1 MVARGDGLALA
12 ASDVT
17 PLLRHTRDVTFLAD
31 GQVAT
36 LRRGGLEVT
45 DLAGAP
51 VAVET
56 THIEWD
62 ATAAEKGG
70 YAHFMLKEIE
80 EQSHAVN
87 DTLLDRLDVGAGACA
102 LDGVPLDDPRVA
114 ACDRVVLTACG
125 TAWHAAMY
133 GAQLIE
139 SWARLPAVA
148 ELASELRYR
157 EPVLD
162 ARTLV
167 VAVTQSG
174 ETADTLAAVRQARA
188 QGAPVI
194 AVCNRLGSAI
204 PRVSDGTLFTRAGL
218 EVGVASTK
226 AYTTQLAA
234 LAMLALE
241 LGRRRGT
248 LAPEQARAHCAAL
261 AGLPAAIE
269 RALALDG
276 PVRELAPMFH
286 YSFNFLYLG
295 RRHNWP
301 TAAEGALKMKEI
313 SYIHA
318 TAYPGGEM
326 KHGPIAMI
334 EPTFPTVAIVVPGSV
349 REKMLS
355 NVAEIRA
362 RRGRV
367 IMVVEEG
374 DTEAASYGDH
384 VWEIP
389 RVPEW
394 LSPAVAVIPLQL
406 FAYHVAIARGC
417 DPDRPRNLA
426 KSVTVE

>member
-1 MVARGDGLALA
+1 V
-12 ASDVT
+12 
-17 PLLRHTRDVTFLAD
+17 
-31 GQVAT
+31 
-36 LRRGGLEVT
+36 LEVQNH
-45 DLAGAP
+45 DGESVP
-51 VAVET
+51 HET

-80 EQSHAVN
+80 EQPHAIM
-87 DTLLDRLDVGAGACA
+87 DTLLDRIDAENGQCR
-102 LDGVPLDDPRVA
+102 LDGLPLDDPRVA
-114 ACDRVVLTACG
+114 AAKRVVLLACG
-125 TAWHAAMY
+125 TAWHAGLY
-133 GAQLIE
+133 GASLIE
-139 SWARLPAVA
+139 SWARIPATA
-148 ELASELRYR
+148 ELASEFRYG
-157 EPVLD
+157 EPVVD
-162 ARTLV
+162 NETLV
-167 VAVTQSG
+167 IAVTQSG
-174 ETADTLAAVRQARA
+174 ETADTLAAVKLAKES
-188 QGAPVI
+188 GAMVLS
-194 AVCNRLGSAI
+194 VCNRQGSAI
-204 PRVSDGTLFTRAGL
+204 PRGSDGTLYTRAGI

-226 AYTTQLAA
+226 AYTTQLVG
-234 LAMLALE
+234 LAMIALE

-248 LAPEQARAHCAAL
+248 LPAAAAKQYCMDL
-261 AGLPAAIE
+261 IALPGAIE
-269 RALALDG
+269 RALELDE
-276 PVRELAPMFH
+276 VVAELAPMFH
-286 YSFNFLYLG
+286 YTYNFLYLG

-334 EPTFPTVAIVVPGSV
+334 EPTFPTVAIAVPGTV

-367 IMVVEEG
+367 IMVVQEG
-374 DTEAASYGDH
+374 DKEAAGYGDH

-389 RVPEW
+389 KVPEW
-394 LSPAVAVIPLQL
+394 LSPVVAAIPLQL
-406 FAYHVAIARGC
+406 FAYHVAVARGC